1 MEDQHTETEHKKKRK
16 DRWFLFLILFLFL
29 LGLGIRSY
37 GYWAASST
45 ERAGTSPSSGVTS
58 KSFQPGSQAQSFS
71 SRNASSS
78 DETDW
83 ARLIAPYL
91 TEGGLSFFLG
101 FCLGYVLRLVAKTAM
116 LIIGAIY
123 FALIL
128 LSHYGMVTVD
138 WGGIQE
144 VIRHLLMNTQTQ
156 LEGLQGLLTASLPS
170 IAMGSLGIW
179 RGLKKS

>member
-1 MEDQHTETEHKKKRK
+1 MKNKHDESEQKEKRS
-16 DRWFLFLILFLFL
+16 DRWFLLLILLLFL
-29 LGLGIRSY
+29 LGLGFRSY
-37 GYWAASST
+37 GYWVTNSSK
-45 ERAGTSPSSGVTS
+45 RAETSPSSNVTR
-58 KSFQPGSQAQSFS
+58 KSFQAGNQTRSLSSQTG
-71 SRNASSS
+71 SSS
-78 DETDW
+78 DEMDW

-101 FCLGYVLRLVAKTAM
+101 FCLGFFLRLVAKTAM
-116 LIIGAIY
+116 LVIGAVY

-144 VIRHLLMNTQTQ
+144 VVRHLLMNTQTQ
-156 LEGLQGLLTASLPS
+156 IEGLRGILTVSLPS